1 MDGTLAS
8 GFAWAGMSDGS
19 RSRTVMSALAW
30 ATAGSAVAVTDG
42 QRTGMMP
49 THLEKLRRLAR
60 LEDRERNGGEGSTNV
75 DGDE

>member
-1 MDGTLAS
+1 
-8 GFAWAGMSDGS
+8 
-19 RSRTVMSALAW
+19 
-30 ATAGSAVAVTDG
+30 
-42 QRTGMMP
+42 MMP